1 MKNESSSQKQTMENT
16 EQETDITLEH
26 STKVEKEI
34 QDKLN
39 HYYHDQEE
47 ITARLAELDEEWDI
61 ERILQLEGTA
71 LTISG
76 VILGLTVNKKWLAL
90 PLAASVILLIAIAK
104 NWTGPLPILRNLG
117 FRTRV
122 EIEKEKY
129 ALKAIRGDFK
139 YLLDVPNSVWSAV
152 NK

>member
-1 MKNESSSQKQTMENT
+1 MENI
-16 EQETDITLEH
+16 EQEADITLEH
-26 STKVEKEI
+26 STKVEKDI

-39 HYYHDQEE
+39 YYYHDQEE

-71 LTISG
+71 LTIAG
-76 VILGLTVNKKWLAL
+76 VILGLTVNKKWFAL
-90 PLAASVILLIAIAK
+90 PLAASVVLLIAIAK
-104 NWTGPLPILRNLG
+104 NWTSPLPLLRKLG

-129 ALKAIRGDFK
+129 ALKVIRGDFK